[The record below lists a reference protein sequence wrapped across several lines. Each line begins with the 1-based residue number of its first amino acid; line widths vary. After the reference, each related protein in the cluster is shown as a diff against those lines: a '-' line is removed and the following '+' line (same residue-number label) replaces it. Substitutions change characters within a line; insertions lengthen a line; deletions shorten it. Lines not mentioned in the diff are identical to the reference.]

1 MRKIIHI
8 LDHQNEQL
16 AKEIQDV
23 QQPAYRIEAELMGF
37 YGIPQ
42 LHETIFQ
49 IQNSAET
56 FVGYREQQLQGLLSY
71 QVEEGV
77 VDIHRLVVHPDHF
90 RKGVGK
96 KLVSYLLGHY
106 RGYRF
111 TVSTGR
117 ANKPA
122 IALYKAFGFQ
132 EQRLIEVAP
141 GITCTQFSLD
151 N

>member
-1 MRKIIHI
+1 MVMICKIN
-8 LDHQNEQL
+8 HQNEQN
-16 AKEIQDV
+16 AKEIQGI
-23 QQPAYRIEAELMGF
+23 QQSAYRIEAELMGF

-42 LHETIFQ
+42 LHETISE
-49 IQNSAET
+49 IQNSTEV
-56 FVGYREQQLQGLLSY
+56 FVGYKEEQLMGILSY
-71 QVEEGV
+71 RVEEGI
-77 VDIHRLVVHPDHF
+77 VDIHRLVVGPDHF
-90 RKGVGK
+90 RKGIGK
-96 KLVSYLLGHY
+96 KLVAYLLGHY
-106 RGYRF
+106 RGYGF
-111 TVSTGR
+111 TVSTGT

>member
-1 MRKIIHI
+1 MIHI
-8 LDHQNEQL
+8 LNLRNDRL
-16 AKEIQDV
+16 AKEIQEI
-23 QQPAYRIEAELMGF
+23 QQSAYRIEAELMGF

-42 LHETIFQ
+42 LHETVVE
-49 IQNSAET
+49 IQKSTET
-56 FVGYREQQLQGLLSY
+56 FVGYSEERLQGILSY
-71 QVEEGV
+71 QVEEGM
-77 VDIHRLVVHPDHF
+77 VDIHRLVVHPGHF
-90 RKGVGK
+90 RKGVGR
-96 KLVSYLLGHY
+96 KLVAYLLERY
-106 RGYRF
+106 RDYGIM
-111 TVSTGR
+111 VSTGT